1 MNKKEALTQLEIM
14 ATNATGRLGE
24 AKSEE
29 ERALL
34 YKHIEA
40 LNMAMDALK
49 DCKPKVGE
57 WEIEEIRSIYGEG
70 YRLTCSECGDTFTVT
85 ENAFPY
91 ERYCR
96 HCGAKMEMGVDPN
109 NCRNCD
115 LANEC
120 DLHICIKGVRKRMGE
135 RSNERSKRCKGCE
148 YARDRHAQDGW
159 HFHGCFHKPY
169 SGEWIAEIENCPK
182 ERSKE

>member
-1 MNKKEALTQLEIM
+1 MNKKDIKSLIEDINVTLLPSGELLVDTEYA
-14 ATNATGRLGE
+14 NE
-24 AKSEE
+24 AKSVRLMDREGFTRTFEE
-29 ERALL
+29 PKTGRWIKTRSYGDYWECDQCGCTIAT
-34 YKHIEA
+34 KHPF
-40 LNMAMDALK
+40 NG
-49 DCKPKVGE
+49 CWSYNYCPN
-57 WEIEEIRSIYGEG
+57 
-70 YRLTCSECGDTFTVT
+70 CGT
-85 ENAFPY
+85 
-91 ERYCR
+91 
-96 HCGAKMEMGVDPN
+96 KMEMGVDPN